1 MDRFIRIK
9 EVMELTG
16 LAKSTVWAWVASGRL
31 PKGTKLSS
39 RVTVWRES
47 EIQTWI
53 EKQTG
58 GAA

>member
-1 MDRFIRIK
+1 MDRFIRIN

-16 LAKSTVWAWVASGRL
+16 LAKSTVWAWIASGRL
-31 PKGTKLSS
+31 PKGTKLSP

-47 EIQTWI
+47 EIQGWI
-53 EKQTG
+53 EERAG

>member
-1 MDRFIRIK
+1 
-9 EVMELTG
+9 MELTG